1 MPCLPNL
8 KLWVRVFWMTSAK
21 EHLFLSNL
29 VSFGWILFVG
39 SLMQADGDLED
50 LEQVLEKK
58 EVRHVFGSGS
68 CSALIK
74 VLPGNKDLYIS
85 QVTWTSYAQMLRVFK
100 LYDIGVTVRGS
111 AGECCWT
118 RKYFRVLKSVHCTCK
133 SYSVFRFL
141 VSITCC
147 RLDEKN

>member
-1 MPCLPNL
+1 
-8 KLWVRVFWMTSAK
+8 
-21 EHLFLSNL
+21 
-29 VSFGWILFVG
+29 
-39 SLMQADGDLED
+39 MQADGDLED

-118 RKYFRVLKSVHCTCK
+118 RRYFSALKFCFW
-133 SYSVFRFL
+133 FRFCFQ
-141 VSITCC
+141 VSMYW
-147 RLDEKN
+147 N

>member
-1 MPCLPNL
+1 
-8 KLWVRVFWMTSAK
+8 
-21 EHLFLSNL
+21 
-29 VSFGWILFVG
+29 
-39 SLMQADGDLED
+39 MQADGDLED

-118 RKYFRVLKSVHCTCK
+118 RKYFRVLNS
-133 SYSVFRFL
+133 SLYM
-141 VSITCC
+141 
-147 RLDEKN
+147 